1 MCRCMWA
8 GPSNRVDSGKQG
20 EFGGSRI
27 DKKKH
32 HCQLKEKVL
41 KLRNISN
48 KLREK
53 TVRHVT

>member
-1 MCRCMWA
+1 MWA
-8 GPSNRVDSGKQG
+8 GPSNRVDSGAQG

-48 KLREK
+48 KLQEK